1 MLQRSFVPI
10 ALVLFSANI
19 ALAQLPEPKAPV
31 IPEADGYIVI
41 PKAAVRPEKNHVY
54 KAIFEATQ
62 FPDDPKAILPVL
74 NNAGSELNA
83 LSVEGVP
90 KKNWKF
96 AVVFHGPA
104 IDGILDDEHYKAK
117 YHTGNPNL
125 NVLSAFKREGVEIFV
140 CGQNLAGLKLD
151 PSAISHDVTVASD
164 ALIVLMKYQNMG
176 YALLSF

>member
-1 MLQRSFVPI
+1 MATRVSAIVALSFLI
-10 ALVLFSANI
+10 ANVGLS
-19 ALAQLPEPKAPV
+19 QLPAPKSPV

-62 FPDDPKAILPVL
+62 FPDDPMAILPVL

-125 NVLSAFKREGVEIFV
+125 KVLSAFKREGVEIFV
-140 CGQNLAGLKLD
+140 CGQNLAALKLD
-151 PSAISHDVTVASD
+151 PAAISPYVTVASD